1 MTQNSSIKAARGLLR
16 YDKDQSHDD
25 PASGRNDMGSAGT
38 VRFREAMANVM
49 AACGLPR
56 WAVQVM
62 DPRAIGVKDE

>member
-1 MTQNSSIKAARGLLR
+1 MTQNLSIKAARGLLR

-56 WAVQVM
+56 SAVQVM